1 MAKDR
6 RISENMKTV
15 ENLEKESYQIEMNI
29 MSKLS
34 KYKDE
39 HSSEIVERLDKLH
52 KIKQQISLKVCFH
65 VSMDLGKNV
74 YFPPKT
80 VGFILLNLSI
90 IVFYS

>member
-1 MAKDR
+1 MAKER

-39 HSSEIVERLDKLH
+39 YSSEIVERLDKLH
-52 KIKQQISLKVCFH
+52 NMKQQISLKVGYNSM
-65 VSMDLGKNV
+65 VSA
-74 YFPPKT
+74 
-80 VGFILLNLSI
+80 
-90 IVFYS
+90 

>member
-34 KYKDE
+34 KYKVE
-39 HSSEIVERLDKLH
+39 HSSEIMERLEKLH
-52 KIKQQISLKVCFH
+52 NMKQQISLKVCYTQWLALHTNF
-65 VSMDLGKNV
+65 LGLRKKCI

-80 VGFILLNLSI
+80 V
-90 IVFYS
+90 